1 MNHVCHLARNPRCRS
16 LLSVFFTAA
25 LAVTGGLLCLPAQAA
40 FTASTDRTQLAA
52 GDSVQL
58 TLQSDRGGS
67 KQPALAPLE
76 KDFEI
81 LERSTSSSLQIV
93 NGSLS
98 SKRQIRLVLAPRRS
112 GRIEVPPLQWD
123 GETSA
128 AIELSVAA
136 NGARAGGSA
145 AGTGVDSAAHVF
157 ITTSLD
163 SLQPFVQSA
172 VSLKVQLYSDKKLYQ
187 ASVDLPG
194 NADVLVRRIGQ
205 DATTQETRNGRP
217 YQVITRHYLLVPQRS
232 GEIVLDGPVLN
243 AQVADVNG
251 KFDPVLERLFGQLQI
266 EGGLSGTRPLR
277 LRSDAI
283 KLVAQPR
290 PPAWRSSD
298 WLPAQQL
305 TLEDAWRP
313 ADLVITVGQPLTR
326 QLRIAAVGLSASQL
340 PDLSALTPTT
350 EGLKAHAEAAQL
362 SDEVQDGHI
371 VGQRDQDITLLAD
384 QPGRYPLP
392 ELRLAWW
399 DVVSNQRREAVL
411 PAVTVEVVAAVAGNT
426 TTASP
431 TRDAQALPGGAAGA
445 ASVASQTSAASDA
458 TTSPSPTDPAS
469 PFGGAVPWVWLSGV
483 FAVLW
488 LGTLGAWAWLHRRRQ
503 RAGSGDAVPTT
514 QRTAAPSAAQARSAF
529 HQACRNHAAAT
540 AREALLSWARAT
552 WPHAAPLGLNALARR
567 QGNPALT
574 ELLRELDRA
583 CLTGTL
589 TDNAWNGNAL
599 ARALPVLDG
608 GAAPPQSAHELP
620 GLYSDPPR

>member
-1 MNHVCHLARNPRCRS
+1 MTHSCHRPRNPHGRRFIHW
-16 LLSVFFTAA
+16 LFTAS
-25 LAVTGGLLCLPAQAA
+25 LAVASGALCLPAGAA

-136 NGARAGGSA
+136 NGARPGSSGAGAVG
-145 AGTGVDSAAHVF
+145 SAAHVF
-157 ITTSLD
+157 LTTSLD
-163 SLQPFVQSA
+163 SLLPSVQSA

-194 NADVLVRRIGQ
+194 NADLRVQRVGQ

-290 PPAWRSSD
+290 PPAWRSGD

-313 ADLVITVGQPLTR
+313 ADHVITVGQPLTR

-340 PDLSALTPTT
+340 PDLSVLTPTT

-362 SDEVQDGHI
+362 SDEVLDGHI

-392 ELRLAWW
+392 EVRLAWW
-399 DVVSNQRREAVL
+399 DVVSSQRREAVL
-411 PAVTVEVVAAVAGNT
+411 PAVTVEVVAAAAGNA

-431 TRDAQALPGGAAGA
+431 PRDAQALPGGDAGA

-458 TTSPSPTDPAS
+458 TTSPPPADPAIL
-469 PFGGAVPWVWLSGV
+469 FGGAVHWAWLSGV
-483 FAVLW
+483 FAMLW
-488 LGTLGAWAWLHRRRQ
+488 LGTLGAWAWWYRRRQ
-503 RAGSGDAVPTT
+503 RAGNSDAVPAT
-514 QRTAAPSAAQARSAF
+514 QRAAAPSAAQARSAF
-529 HQACRNHAAAT
+529 QQACRNHAARA

-552 WPHAAPLGLNALARR
+552 WPQAAPVGLNALARQ
-567 QGNPALT
+567 QGNPTLT

-589 TDNAWNGNAL
+589 TDNAWNGEAL
-599 ARALPVLDG
+599 ARALPMLDG
-608 GAAPPQSAHELP
+608 GAAPHTPAHELP
-620 GLYSDPPR
+620 DLYSDPPR

>member
-1 MNHVCHLARNPRCRS
+1 MNHGWHQARHPRCRPLIH
-16 LLSVFFTAA
+16 LLFTATLVA
-25 LAVTGGLLCLPAQAA
+25 GALLCLPARAV

-98 SKRQIRLVLAPRRS
+98 SKRRIRLVLAPRRS

-128 AIELSVAA
+128 AIELNVAA
-136 NGARAGGSA
+136 NGARAGGS
-145 AGTGVDSAAHVF
+145 GSDSGVESAAHVF
-157 ITTSLD
+157 LTTSLD
-163 SLQPFVQSA
+163 TLQPYVQSA
-172 VSLKVQLYSDKKLYQ
+172 VALKVQLYSDKKLYQ

-194 NADVLVRRIGQ
+194 NADVLVRSIGQ

-232 GEIVLDGPVLN
+232 GDIVLDGPVLN

-251 KFDPVLERLFGQLQI
+251 KFDPFIERLFGQLQI
-266 EGGLSGTRPLR
+266 EGGLTGTRPLR
-277 LRSDAI
+277 LRSEAI

-290 PPAWRSSD
+290 PPALRSGD

-305 TLEDAWRP
+305 TIEDAWRP
-313 ADLVITVGQPLTR
+313 VDQVITVGQPLTR

-362 SDEVQDGHI
+362 SDEVLDGHI

-384 QPGRYPLP
+384 QPGRYLLP
-392 ELRLAWW
+392 EMRVAWW
-399 DVVSNQRREAVL
+399 DVVSSQRREVVV
-411 PAVTVEVVAAVAGNT
+411 PAVTVTVVAAAGVGANAASAGG
-426 TTASP
+426 TASAP
-431 TRDAQALPGGAAGA
+431 SAAQALPGDAAAAPDPTTALSPSAPTTPLSGAA
-445 ASVASQTSAASDA
+445 
-458 TTSPSPTDPAS
+458 
-469 PFGGAVPWVWLSGV
+469 PWVWLSGV
-483 FAVLW
+483 FAALW
-488 LGTLGAWAWLHRRRQ
+488 LGTLAAWVWLHRRRQ
-503 RAGSGDAVPTT
+503 RASSGDAAPATP
-514 QRTAAPSAAQARSAF
+514 QAAAPSAAQARNAF
-529 HQACRNHAAAT
+529 HQACRRHAAPA
-540 AREALLSWARAT
+540 ARDALISWARAC
-552 WPHAAPLGLNALARR
+552 WPHDAPTGLNALARR

-583 CLTGTL
+583 CIA
-589 TDNAWNGNAL
+589 NSAWNGDAL
-599 ARALPVLDG
+599 ARALPVLDSS
-608 GAAPPQSAHELP
+608 AAPSKPAHDLP